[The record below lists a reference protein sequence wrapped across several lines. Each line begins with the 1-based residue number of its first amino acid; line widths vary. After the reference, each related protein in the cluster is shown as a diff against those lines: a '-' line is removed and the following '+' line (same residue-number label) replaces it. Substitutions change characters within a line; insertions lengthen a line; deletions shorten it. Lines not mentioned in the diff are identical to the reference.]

1 LKHLDSLQS
10 PVKYQWYFITTRKN
24 NPKIHMEAKNKTKQ
38 NWIAKAILSKK
49 NTAEGITIPH
59 LKTFSRAIL
68 NTARYR
74 HKN

>member
-1 LKHLDSLQS
+1 
-10 PVKYQWYFITTRKN
+10 
-24 NPKIHMEAKNKTKQ
+24 MEAKNKTKQ